1 MLKRTFRGILHIL
14 GGLVAGL
21 VIVVVL
27 LSWRLSAGPV
37 SLAFLSPHIESA
49 FRSFQAVVD
58 VRLDD
63 TVLTWAGWDRT
74 LDIRVVNVRALGG
87 DGKVIASVPEVS
99 LSLSVKAMLKGKV
112 APRSIELFRP
122 NIHLVRNK
130 DRTFSVGFADGS
142 KTKMRSLQNLL
153 DEFGGDSDKSDVMA
167 YLSRISIVDAG
178 LTIVD
183 ETLGTSWSAPATQV
197 QLNRVGQDIKG
208 AMELNLNI
216 DGQQAQFNIE
226 GEYQAVKKRI
236 EIGLSFNEIRPALFS
251 NLSEKVAVLKSV
263 NMPLQGTITM
273 SMLASGTVL
282 AMGFDI
288 NGGIGHVVVP
298 PPFDQ
303 YLGVRKLEIRGQFDG
318 TAQEINI
325 DNLFVDF
332 GHGQT
337 VFLPAPI
344 SHEMPIASVR
354 AKGHYT
360 AERRRLNL
368 SSLKFDLD
376 GPKVNLTSLIDGI
389 GGETIVM
396 SRGIVH
402 NLKIDDFRRYWPRA
416 MGTVPWKWTTTHLSK
431 GIVKETLA
439 DVVLRI
445 SKAGKVKVES
455 LTGDMQLKNIDVRYM
470 EGMPL
475 VKAVSGTAKFN
486 RERFDIF
493 VEKGKTEGLRI
504 TKGVI
509 LMSGL
514 DEPDQRADIDLSI
527 EGGLQNHLRL
537 IDHQPL
543 GFSTQQGINPEKTSG
558 DATTHLKLTFPMEE
572 TLKRD
577 DIDVLVTAKLREVA
591 LPGGS
596 RGDISEGQLDL
607 KLDKTGMDVV
617 GLVKYGVIPATL
629 NWRSNFKDKSSFR
642 QKFALKG
649 RVDDHHRTGQLRL
662 NFAPFTNE
670 YLNGPIDTEVN
681 LTDFIDGTSVVE
693 ISADLTRTTFA
704 VAPLGWEKAGGDP
717 GTGRVFMVLKDGE
730 LAKISKFTV
739 GAGDLAVD
747 GTVEF
752 KAPGGDLKHIVFSKV
767 KVGKTDMTG
776 IMKPLPRGA
785 WAASFGGKSF
795 DLSSHWENRN
805 KTDTEE
811 EKEKAK
817 DGPKIQLSANFERV
831 WLDDERSLPDV
842 KSNFTREGDIWT
854 RANLTSKIGTP
865 GKNAFSLDIR
875 PGKNGNR
882 RLVIKADDAGSTLK
896 LFDYYENML
905 NGSLDLKAEYND
917 SLPSRPLKGRL
928 YIENYRIVKA
938 PVLAKL
944 ASVASIVGILENLS
958 GKGLRFLSL
967 ELPFKLNEGLL
978 TLKDAS
984 AKSISL
990 GLTAS
995 GNISMKTDKVNI
1007 EGTFVPMYI
1016 VNSFFSNIPVL
1027 GKLLSGGE
1035 KDGGVFAVSYT
1046 LKGPVKEP
1054 DVGINPLTVFAPG
1067 FFRNIFKIFKPG
1079 ARLPDV
1085 LGNPD
1090 DDPSEKPDS
1099 L

>member
-1 MLKRTFRGILHIL
+1 MLKRTFKGILHIF

-27 LSWRLSAGPV
+27 LSWRLSSGPV

-63 TVLTWAGWDRT
+63 TVLTWAGWNRT
-74 LDIRVVNVRALGG
+74 LDIRVVNVRALGA

-99 LSLSVKAMLKGKV
+99 LSFSVQAMLKGML

-142 KTKMRSLQNLL
+142 KTKLRSLQKLL
-153 DEFGGDSDKSDVMA
+153 DEFGGGSDSSEVMA
-167 YLSRISIVDAG
+167 YLSRISVIDAG

-183 ETLGTSWSAPATQV
+183 ETLGSSWSAPATQV
-197 QLNRVGQDIKG
+197 HLNRVGRDIKG

-216 DGQQAQFNIE
+216 DGQQAQFDIE
-226 GEYQAVKKRI
+226 GEYLAAKRRI
-236 EIGLSFNEIRPALFS
+236 EFGLSFSEIRPALFS
-251 NLSEKVAVLKSV
+251 SLSEKIAVLKSV
-263 NMPLQGTITM
+263 NLPLQGTVTM
-273 SMLASGTVL
+273 SILASGTVL

-288 NGGIGHVVVP
+288 NGGTGHVVVP

-303 YLGVRKLEIRGQFDG
+303 YLGVRKFEIQGQFDG

-332 GHGQT
+332 GRGQT

-354 AKGHYT
+354 AKGRYT

-402 NLKIDDFRRYWPRA
+402 NLKVDDLPKYWPRT
-416 MGTVPWKWTTTHLSK
+416 MGTVPWKWITKHLSK
-431 GIVKETLA
+431 GTVKEILA

-445 SKAGKVKVES
+445 SKAGKVNIES
-455 LTGDMQLKNIDVRYM
+455 LTGDMQLKNFDVRYM

-514 DEPDQRADIDLSI
+514 NEPDQRADIDLSI
-527 EGGLQNHLRL
+527 EGSLRKHLRL

-543 GFSTQQGINPEKTSG
+543 GISTLQGINLEKTSG
-558 DATTHLKLTFPMEE
+558 EATTHLKLTFPMEE
-572 TLKRD
+572 TLKREN
-577 DIDVLVTAKLREVA
+577 IDVLVTAKLREVA
-591 LPGGS
+591 LPGGA

-617 GLVKYGVIPATL
+617 GFVKYGAIPATL

-642 QKFALKG
+642 QRFVLKG
-649 RVDDHHRTGQLRL
+649 RVEDQHRTGQLGL

-670 YLNGPIDTEVN
+670 YLKGPIETEVN
-681 LTDFIDGTSVVE
+681 LTDLNDGTSLVD

-704 VAPLGWEKAGGDP
+704 VAPLGWKKAEGDP
-717 GTGRVFMVLKDGE
+717 GSGRVLMTLKDGE
-730 LAKISKFTV
+730 LAKIPNFTV
-739 GAGDLAVD
+739 SAGDLAVD
-747 GTVEF
+747 GKIDF
-752 KAPGGDLKHIVFSKV
+752 KAPGGDLKHIYFKKV
-767 KVGKTDMTG
+767 KVGKTDMEG
-776 IMKPLPRGA
+776 VMRPLPRGA
-785 WAASFGGKSF
+785 WAASFKGESF

-805 KTDTEE
+805 KIDTEA

-817 DGPKIQLSANFERV
+817 GGPKIQLSANFERV
-831 WLDDERSLPDV
+831 WLDAERSIPTV
-842 KSNFTREGDIWT
+842 VASFTREGDIWT
-854 RANLTSKIGTP
+854 HAKLTSKIGQTD
-865 GKNAFSLDIR
+865 KNTFTLDIF

-882 RLVIKADDAGSTLK
+882 QLVIKADDAGATLK

-905 NGSLDLKAEYND
+905 NGALDLRAEYND
-917 SLPSRPLKGRL
+917 SLPSRPLKGQL
-928 YIENYRIVKA
+928 LVENYRIVNA

-958 GKGLRFLSL
+958 GEGLRFISL
-967 ELPFKLNEGLL
+967 EFPFKLDEGLL
-978 TLKDAS
+978 ILKDAS

-995 GNISMKTDKVNI
+995 GTISMKTDKVNI

-1016 VNSFFSNIPVL
+1016 INSFFSNIPVL

-1054 DVGINPLTVFAPG
+1054 EVGVNPLTVFAPG

-1079 ARLPDV
+1079 MRVPDG
-1085 LGNPD
+1085 LEESD
-1090 DDPSEKPDS
+1090 EDSFDKPDS

>member
-1 MLKRTFRGILHIL
+1 VLKRTFKGILHIL

-74 LDIRVVNVRALGG
+74 LDIRVVNVRALGA
-87 DGKVIASVPEVS
+87 DGKVIANVPEVS
-99 LSLSVKAMLKGKV
+99 LSLSVQAMLKGKV

-153 DEFGGDSDKSDVMA
+153 DEFGGDQNTSDVMA
-167 YLSRISIVDAG
+167 YLSRISVVDAG

-183 ETLGTSWSAPATQV
+183 ETLGSSWSAPATQIH
-197 QLNRVGQDIKG
+197 LNRVGRDIKG
-208 AMELNLNI
+208 SMELNLNI
-216 DGQQAQFNIE
+216 DGQLAQFNIE

-236 EIGLSFNEIRPALFS
+236 EIGLGFSEIRPALFS
-251 NLSEKVAVLKSV
+251 SLSQKVAVLKTV
-263 NMPLQGTITM
+263 NLPLQGTVTM
-273 SMLASGTVL
+273 SMLASGRVL

-303 YLGVRKLEIRGQFDG
+303 YLGVRKFELRGQFDG

-332 GHGQT
+332 GKGQT

-344 SHEMPIASVR
+344 SHEMPISSVR
-354 AKGHYT
+354 AKGRYT

-368 SSLKFDLD
+368 SSLELDLN
-376 GPKVNLTSLIDGI
+376 GPTVNLTSLIDGI

-402 NLKIDDFRRYWPRA
+402 NLKIDDFPRYWPRT

-445 SKAGKVKVES
+445 SKSGKVKVES

-475 VKAVSGTAKFN
+475 VKEVSGTAKFN

-527 EGGLQNHLRL
+527 EGGLQKHLRL

-543 GFSTQQGINPEKTSG
+543 SFSTQQGIDPEKTSG

-577 DIDVLVTAKLREVA
+577 DIDVLVTAKLRDVA

-617 GLVKYGVIPATL
+617 GLVKYGTIPATL

-649 RVDDHHRTGQLRL
+649 RVEDHHRTGQLRL
-662 NFAPFTNE
+662 NFAPFTSE

-681 LTDFIDGTSVVE
+681 LTDLNDGTSLVD
-693 ISADLTRTTFA
+693 ISADLTRTTF
-704 VAPLGWEKAGGDP
+704 VVSPLGWKKAEGVP
-717 GTGRVFMVLKDGE
+717 GSGRVLMTLKDGE
-730 LAKISKFTV
+730 LAKIDNFTV

-747 GTVEF
+747 GKVDF
-752 KAPGGDLKHIVFSKV
+752 KAPGGNLKHIYLKNV
-767 KVGKTDMTG
+767 KVGKTDMSG
-776 IMKPLPRGA
+776 IMKPLPRGE
-785 WAASFGGKSF
+785 WAASFDGKSF

-805 KTDTEE
+805 KTETEA

-817 DGPKIQLSANFERV
+817 DGPKIQLSAKFERV
-831 WLDDERSLPDV
+831 WLDNERSIP
-842 KSNFTREGDIWT
+842 KIKASFTREGDIWT
-854 RANLTSKIGTP
+854 HAKLTSKIGASE
-865 GKNAFSLDIR
+865 KNAFSLTIA

-882 RLVIKADDAGSTLK
+882 RLLIKAEDAGATLK

-905 NGSLDLKAEYND
+905 NGSLDLQAEYND
-917 SLPSRPLKGRL
+917 SAPSRPLKGRL
-928 YIENYRIVKA
+928 IVENYRIVNA

-958 GKGLRFLSL
+958 GEGLRFLSL
-967 ELPFKLNEGLL
+967 EVPFKLDEGLL

-1007 EGTFVPMYI
+1007 EGTFVPMYVI
-1016 VNSFFSNIPVL
+1016 NSFFSNIPVL

-1035 KDGGVFAVSYT
+1035 KGGGVFAASYT

-1054 DVGINPLTVFAPG
+1054 EVGVNPLTVFAPG

-1079 ARLPDV
+1079 SRLPEV
-1085 LGNPD
+1085 LG
-1090 DDPSEKPDS
+1090 DPNEDSFDKPDS